1 MLSMVRAVCLG
12 VMTVGVAG
20 CFSNEGVVVAK
31 GKGDGPASQCVAGL
45 HSELVGQPVAAAA
58 VVPDPKRIIR
68 PGQRVTRDYIPA
80 RTNVVLD
87 RNDVITRI
95 YCG

>member
-1 MLSMVRAVCLG
+1 MLNVVRAILLG

-20 CFSNEGVVVAK
+20 CFSNEGDVVAK
-31 GKGDGPASQCVAGL
+31 GEANRTAPHCVAGI
-45 HSELVGQPVAAAA
+45 HSDLVGQPVAAAA
-58 VVPDPKRIIR
+58 AVPEPKRIIR

-87 RNDVITRI
+87 KNDVITRI